1 MNLFDQA
8 LDIGRGLTERRVR
21 LGVTGLSDAG
31 KTVFITSLVH
41 GLLHPARMTRLGVV
55 GEERLDVAVLR
66 PQPSQDLP
74 RFPYE
79 ACVAQLTGHAA
90 TGDGKPAWPESTR
103 SIAELRVSIRY
114 RPTGLV
120 SAFGDRLLHLD
131 LFDYP
136 GEWLLDLTLLDRAFA
151 EWSAGALALAR
162 QPAADAFA
170 APWLEHLDTL
180 DPDAPDPAAET
191 AALEAA
197 GRFTAYL
204 RARRAA
210 EGRATLLGPGRF
222 LLPGELEGSP
232 LLTFCPLPPEA
243 PGVKTARNSLRALME
258 ERYRAYRSHVVK
270 AFHERHFARLDR
282 QVVLVDLGAH
292 MSAGGRPLAE
302 VSQSLDAVL
311 KALAIGGSGWLPR
324 WISPRIDRVLFAAS
338 KADHLPS
345 DQHPAMEDLLRRSLG
360 ESIRRTAYR
369 GAELDVIS
377 LAALR
382 ATREVLSKDE
392 DRRYVAGR
400 PMESS
405 GDAPRDVAHFPGRLD
420 PGPTD
425 RGPWGARDS
434 FRIARFLPPPGLD
447 PAGPWP
453 HLRLDRAVEML
464 IGDWLA

>member
-31 KTVFITSLVH
+31 KTVFITALVH

-79 ACVAQLTGHAA
+79 ACVAQLTGR
-90 TGDGKPAWPESTR
+90 DGRPAWPDSTR

-114 RPTGLV
+114 RPTGLA

-136 GEWLLDLTLLDRAFA
+136 GEWLLDLTLLDRSYA

-162 QPAADAFA
+162 QPAAKDVAG
-170 APWLEHLDTL
+170 PWLEHLDTL
-180 DPDAPDPAAET
+180 DPDAPDPAAE
-191 AALEAA
+191 AVALEAA
-197 GRFTAYL
+197 GRYTAYL

-258 ERYRAYRSHVVK
+258 ERYRAYRGHVVRG
-270 AFHERHFARLDR
+270 FHERHFARLDR

-324 WISPRIDRVLFAAS
+324 WLSPRIDRVLFAAS

-369 GAELDVIS
+369 GAELDVLS
-377 LAALR
+377 LAAVR
-382 ATREVLSKDE
+382 ATREVLSRDD
-392 DRRYVAGR
+392 DRRYVAGVAEGEAR
-400 PMESS
+400 EM
-405 GDAPRDVAHFPGRLD
+405 AHFPGRLD
-420 PGPTD
+420 PARGEG
-425 RGPWGARDS
+425 GPWGQRES
-434 FRIARFLPPPGLD
+434 FRVARFLPPSGLD

>member
-8 LDIGRGLTERRVR
+8 LDIGRGLTERRLR

-41 GLLHPARMTRLGVV
+41 GLLHPARMTRLSVV
-55 GEERLDVAVLR
+55 GEERLQVALLR

-79 ACVAQLTGHAA
+79 TCVAQLTGR
-90 TGDGKPAWPESTR
+90 DGPPAWPESTR
-103 SIAELRVSIRY
+103 AVAELRVSIRY
-114 RPTGLV
+114 RPNGLL
-120 SAFGDRLLHLD
+120 STLGDRLLHLD

-136 GEWLLDLTLLDRAFA
+136 GEWLLDLALLDRSFA

-162 QPAADAFA
+162 QPAAAAFA
-170 APWLEHLDTL
+170 APFLEHLDTL
-180 DPDAPDPAAET
+180 DPDRSDPGAEA

-197 GRFTAYL
+197 GRYTAYL

-232 LLTFCPLPPEA
+232 LLTFCPLPPPSGAAGRDGARPE
-243 PGVKTARNSLRALME
+243 RNSLRALME

-270 AFHERHFARLDR
+270 GFHDRHFARLDR

-292 MSAGGRPLAE
+292 MSEGGRPLAE

-324 WISPRIDRVLFAAS
+324 WLSPRIDRVLFAAS

-345 DQHPAMEDLLRRSLG
+345 DQHPAMEALLRRSLG

-382 ATREVLSKDE
+382 ATREVLAKDE

-400 PMESS
+400 TEE
-405 GDAPRDVAHFPGRLD
+405 AARDVAHFPGRLD
-420 PGPTD
+420 PGPADT
-425 RGPWGARDS
+425 GPWGAREG
-434 FRIARFLPPPGLD
+434 FRVARFLPPPGLD

-453 HLRLDRAVEML
+453 HLRLDRALELL
-464 IGDWLA
+464 IGDWLT